1 MRFLLFSLFVA
12 LSVLFLALG
21 AEDPRFFW
29 PLIVT
34 APLSVLGAWDLLQR
48 RHSLMRNYPIVG
60 HFRWLLEGVRG
71 QIHQY
76 LIESDLDGRPFNRE
90 ARSLVYARAKDVEDV
105 VPFGT
110 EVDVYA
116 PGYEWIN
123 HSIQP
128 AAIDD
133 KLFRVDI
140 GGPACTQPYSSSVL
154 NISAMSFGALGA
166 SAVRALNRGAAKGTF
181 AHDTGEGGISAYHR
195 EAGGDLI
202 LEIGTGYFGCRAGD
216 GSFDEGAFAEKA
228 QDPQVKMIEVK
239 LSQGAKPGHGGIL
252 PGAKVTP
259 EIAAARDVPLG
270 VDCISPPRHTA
281 FSTPIEFVHFL
292 ARLREESG
300 GKPVGFKLCVGH
312 GGEFLAI
319 CKAALEAGIAPDFV
333 VVDGAEGGTAA
344 APLEFADNVG
354 MPLREGL
361 IFVTNALIG
370 TGLRDAVQVG
380 ASGKVISGF
389 DMAANM
395 ALGADWCNSARGF
408 MFALGC
414 VQSQK
419 CHTNKCPTGVATQ
432 EKLRQRGL
440 VVADKAERV
449 CEFHRETVRSLA
461 DVVSAAGLNHSSKL
475 TRAHLYHRTSPYEFA
490 TAEAL
495 YPVLEPNALI
505 GEPEA
510 TAYARDW
517 GMARAGSFHPE
528 P

>member
-1 MRFLLFSLFVA
+1 MRFLLFTSIAA
-12 LSVLFLALG
+12 LTGLFLALG
-21 AEDPRFFW
+21 ADDPRFLW

-48 RHSLMRNYPIVG
+48 RHTLMRNYPIVG
-60 HFRWLLEGVRG
+60 HFRWILEGVRG

-76 LIESDLDGRPFNRE
+76 FIESDLDGRPFNRE
-90 ARSLVYARAKDVEDV
+90 ARSLAYARAKNAEDV

-128 AAIDD
+128 ATIDD
-133 KLFRVDI
+133 KLFRIDI
-140 GGPACTQPYSSSVL
+140 GGPACSAPYSSSVL

-166 SAVRALNRGAAKGTF
+166 SAVSALNRGAAKGAF

-202 LEIGTGYFGCRAGD
+202 WEIGTGYFGCRAVD
-216 GSFDEGAFAEKA
+216 GSFDEGAFAERA
-228 QDPQVKMIEVK
+228 QEAQVKMIEVK

-252 PGAKVTP
+252 PGAKVSA
-259 EIAAARDVPLG
+259 EIAAARGMPVG
-270 VDCISPPRHTA
+270 VDCISPPRHSA
-281 FSTPIEFVHFL
+281 FSTPVEFMNFL
-292 ARLREESG
+292 ARLRETSG
-300 GKPVGFKLCVGH
+300 GKPVGFKLCVGQRS
-312 GGEFLAI
+312 EFLAI
-319 CKAALEAGIAPDFV
+319 CKAAIETGIAPDFV

-344 APLEFADNVG
+344 APLEFSDHIG

-361 IFVTNALIG
+361 VFVINALIG
-370 TGLRDAVQVG
+370 AGLRSAVRVG
-380 ASGKVISGF
+380 ASGKIISGF

-432 EKLRQRGL
+432 ERLRQRGL
-440 VVADKAERV
+440 VVSDKAERV
-449 CEFHRETVRSLA
+449 REFHKETVLALA
-461 DVVSAAGLNHSSKL
+461 DVVAASGLDHPSKL

-490 TAEAL
+490 TAETL
-495 YPVLEPNALI
+495 YPVIEPDALI
-505 GEPEA
+505 DEPEA
-510 TAYARDW
+510 TAYGREW
-517 GMARAGSFHPE
+517 RLARADRFHPGS
-528 P
+528 